1 LKQTIL
7 IEPEKIAEGIKIL
20 KFIQND
26 IPGASLAGGYLRDAV
41 LGGTPKDIDIFIPY
55 VEPYV
60 IDRVM
65 QSYSAVE
72 MKGAKYMPQQE
83 VTRIWDVVDNY
94 ELNPILDTVDSIK
107 TELSNR
113 KLPVQI
119 IMLNKG
125 LNIEERIQQYDFGL
139 CQIWTEGEVTY
150 CTQGFVDDV
159 NNKTCTLIVCEDHT
173 QFQRSMRRF
182 DRFKQRYPELQL
194 KIKDSVPFRENEL
207 W

>member
-1 LKQTIL
+1 MKQTIL

-20 KFIQND
+20 KFIQKD

-83 VTRIWDVVDNY
+83 VTRIWDVVD
-94 ELNPILDTVDSIK
+94 SIK
-107 TELSNR
+107 TELSTR

-139 CQIWTEGEVTY
+139 CQIWTEGEIVY
-150 CTQGFVDDV
+150 CTQSFVDDV
-159 NNKTCTLIVCEDHT
+159 NNKTCSLIVCEDDT

-182 DRFKQRYPELQL
+182 DRFKQRYPDLQL
-194 KIKDSVPFRENEL
+194 KIKDGVAFKENEL